1 MVNRTM
7 SRVRVLSD
15 KPNQKKNLFEVIL
28 APEKASQVDFSIV
41 ITALRM
47 LFPDNATIS
56 IEAYGI

>member
-1 MVNRTM
+1 M
-7 SRVRVLSD
+7 SRVRVVSD

-47 LFPDNATIS
+47 LFPDSATVS